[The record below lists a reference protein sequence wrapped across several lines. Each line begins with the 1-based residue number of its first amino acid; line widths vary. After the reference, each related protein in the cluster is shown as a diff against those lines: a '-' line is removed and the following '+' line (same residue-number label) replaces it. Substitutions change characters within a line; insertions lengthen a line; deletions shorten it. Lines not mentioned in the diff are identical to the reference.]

1 MTSIVLTTGAAT
13 IWLPDAPRSSWSS
26 SRMDGRVVQSAEMPV
41 SGAASSEAYPAP
53 ATTGSAPESNI
64 PETAPV
70 ALPANEQPTT
80 SAPEPQPAPSSATA
94 APAPKPR
101 VPRSAAG
108 APSRE
113 PLAGRRLAWP
123 GERLPASVPVRVEIP
138 AVGISAPID
147 PLGLNADGSLE
158 VPGDFARAGYYT
170 RRPTPGELGPAVV
183 VAHRGGFD
191 GPGAFWRLPALKP
204 GHLVKVIRAD
214 GEEVTF
220 MVERVT
226 QHEKD
231 RFPTEEVYGHVPYAA
246 LRLVTCGGPFDNRA
260 DHYRDNVI
268 VFARL
273 LR

>member
-1 MTSIVLTTGAAT
+1 MGLVVAVGAAT
-13 IWLPDAPRSSWSS
+13 FWPPDAPRSPLSS
-26 SRMDGRVVQSAEMPV
+26 SRMGGRAVEGSVMPV
-41 SGAASSEAYPAP
+41 AGAVASEAYPAP
-53 ATTGSAPESNI
+53 ATTGPAP
-64 PETAPV
+64 APV
-70 ALPANEQPTT
+70 PAPEQPTV
-80 SAPEPQPAPSSATA
+80 PEPELQAVPTPTTVAPPA
-94 APAPKPR
+94 KHR

-108 APSRE
+108 TPSPAP
-113 PLAGRRLAWP
+113 PPGRRLSWP
-123 GERLPASVPVRVEIP
+123 GERLPASVPARVKIP
-138 AVGISAPID
+138 AVGISAPVD

-170 RRPTPGELGPAVV
+170 GRPTPGEVGPAVV

-191 GPGAFWRLPALKP
+191 GPGAFWRLPSLKP
-204 GHLVKVIRAD
+204 GHLVTVIRAD
-214 GEEVTF
+214 GEEATF

>member
-1 MTSIVLTTGAAT
+1 MGIVLATGAAT
-13 IWLPDAPRSSWSS
+13 IWLPDAPRSDLLS
-26 SRMDGRVVQSAEMPV
+26 SRMDDRAVQRLVMPV
-41 SGAASSEAYPAP
+41 SGTAAPDAYPTPPTAGP
-53 ATTGSAPESNI
+53 ARESNT
-64 PETAPV
+64 PETAPPPLS
-70 ALPANEQPTT
+70 APGQPTVP
-80 SAPEPQPAPSSATA
+80 APELQSVPSPTPAPRQRAPHSADRA
-94 APAPKPR
+94 LSP
-101 VPRSAAG
+101 VP
-108 APSRE
+108 P
-113 PLAGRRLAWP
+113 PGRRLSWP

-138 AVGISAPID
+138 SVGISAPID

-158 VPGDFARAGYYT
+158 VPSDFGRAGYYT
-170 RRPTPGELGPAVV
+170 GRPTPGEVGPAVV

-191 GPGAFWRLPALKP
+191 GPGAFWRVPSLEP

-220 MVERVT
+220 MVERVA

-231 RFPTEEVYGHVPYAA
+231 RFPTEEVYGHEPFAA